1 MSKKSTK
8 SSIDSIIKSKSTQD
22 RVMHMLLFLLEQK
35 LPVSRA
41 ALEKKLGVNSRSI
54 FRYLNII
61 EDDLKFPI
69 IKTNGRYSIDRA
81 VPEGQQLTFS
91 ADEIQSM
98 YLAMMDF
105 PDEQVQTQIR
115 NKLLHIYSERK
126 KADNLIDHQIID
138 RIKWFEKHVNES
150 KIKFQIRLSNYTSLN
165 GLNIRD
171 RIVSPVYFNSINHEL
186 YAFDMEP
193 KSDEGFVLKTFL
205 LSRIGGEEK
214 LKDRVPIALLNGGNQ
229 DLSRDKFGYLI
240 KGQPLIPVVMD
251 MDLMALKL
259 FELHFP
265 QLITLVESI
274 GDSVQNPKFRIQI
287 EIVRPDPLVGFC
299 LGCLNHIKIQ
309 SPAFIL
315 ALKEFYQKNIHQN
328 LIELG
333 ISELSITGVREVNS
347 N

>member
-1 MSKKSTK
+1 MSNK
-8 SSIDSIIKSKSTQD
+8 SSKSSLDSIIKSKSTQD
-22 RVMHMLLFLLEQK
+22 RVMQMLLFLLEQK

-41 ALEKKLGVNSRSI
+41 TLEKKLGVNSRSI

-61 EDDLKFPI
+61 EDQLKFPVNKI
-69 IKTNGRYSIDRA
+69 NGRYSIDRA

-98 YLAMMDF
+98 YLAMMDY
-105 PDEQVQTQIR
+105 PDIQVQTQIR

-126 KADNLIDHQIID
+126 KAENLIDHQIID

-150 KIKFQIRLSNYTSLN
+150 KIKFQMRLLNYTSLN

-171 RIVSPVYFNSINHEL
+171 RIVSPVYFNSVNHEL

-193 KSDEGFVLKTFL
+193 QNEEGYVLKTFL
-205 LSRIGGEEK
+205 LTRMGGEEK
-214 LKDRVPIALLNGGNQ
+214 LKDRIPTALLNEENQ

-240 KGQPLIPVVMD
+240 KGQSLIPVVID

-274 GDSVQNPKFRIQI
+274 GDSVQHPQFRIQM

-299 LGCLNHIKIQ
+299 LGCLNHIQIQ
-309 SPAFIL
+309 SPEFII
-315 ALKEFYQKNIHQN
+315 ALKEFYQKNIQQN
-328 LIELG
+328 LLELG
-333 ISELSITGVREVNS
+333 IGL
-347 N
+347 